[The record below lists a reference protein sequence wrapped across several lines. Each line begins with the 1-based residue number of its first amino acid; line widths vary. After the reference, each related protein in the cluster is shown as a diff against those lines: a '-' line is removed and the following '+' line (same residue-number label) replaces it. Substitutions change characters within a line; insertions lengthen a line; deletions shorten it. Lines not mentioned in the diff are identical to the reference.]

1 MGMGD
6 PDRIP
11 DEDIGASAD
20 SKGAHTHTVFR
31 PSSSHETPTCFFG
44 ILLSY
49 MYVAVP
55 SLYVILVG
63 GDDHRRTPQNINA
76 EMI

>member
-20 SKGAHTHTVFR
+20 SKGAHS
-31 PSSSHETPTCFFG
+31 PDNLTPFSGLPLTEQKSA
-44 ILLSY
+44 LL
-49 MYVAVP
+49 
-55 SLYVILVG
+55 
-63 GDDHRRTPQNINA
+63 
-76 EMI
+76 

>member
-20 SKGAHTHTVFR
+20 SNEAHTVM
-31 PSSSHETPTCFFG
+31 TPFSGLPHLTKHQTAFWDPPVIMLGFIHCCT
-44 ILLSY
+44 LSLCY
-49 MYVAVP
+49 
-55 SLYVILVG
+55 LG
-63 GDDHRRTPQNINA
+63 G
-76 EMI
+76 